1 MPISKTFSNM
11 GDVPDE
17 DIDTSE
23 IPELGASF
31 FANAILTR
39 PGESLIDK
47 VRSSR
52 RNLPSVAV
60 TYARNGASTKANAL
74 GMRPMQERAYQKRGE
89 QYLLIKSPPA
99 SGKSRALMFIALDKL
114 HNQGLKQAIIVV
126 PEKSIGASFND
137 EPLSQFGFWADWHVE
152 PKWNLCNAPGND
164 NGGKVKSL
172 GAFLESND
180 KVLVCTH
187 ATFRFAVDAYGVE
200 AFDDRLIAVDEF
212 HHVSAN
218 PENRLGTHLGQFID
232 RGRTHIVAMTGSY
245 FRGDAEAV
253 LAPSDE
259 AKFDT
264 VTYTYYEQ
272 LNGYEYLKELDIGYF
287 FYSGPYVDDILN
299 VLDPAEKTIIHIPNV
314 NSRESTKD
322 KMREVEHIIEAL
334 GTWDGVDVATGFQ
347 RVVRPDGRVLHI
359 ADLVDDD
366 ATKRDRVSAA
376 LKNPA
381 QKNNRDHV
389 DIIIALGMAKEGF
402 DWIWCEHALTVGY
415 RASLTEIVQIIGRAT
430 RDAPGKARARFTNLI
445 AEPDATEGIVA
456 EAVNDTLKAI
466 AASLLMEQVL
476 APRFEFKPK
485 NPDSGPALGFDYGE
499 GGYDPDKCNVGFNGQ
514 TGHFQIEIKGLTE
527 PKSKEATR
535 ICQEDLNEV
544 VAAFV
549 QDKTTIERGL
559 FDDELVPEELT
570 QVRMGKIIK
579 DKYPELDAEDH
590 EAVRQHAI
598 AALNLTQQAK
608 QLINQNEG
616 NTYPNTAL
624 IDGVRRFAMDVREL
638 DIDLIDRINPFGEA
652 YAILAKTMSEES
664 LKQVAAAILAKRTAL
679 TPEDAKDL
687 AIRASQFKKE
697 RGRLPALDS
706 QDAWERRMAEGASA
720 FMRFKKEGR
729 YE

>member
-1 MPISKTFSNM
+1 MS
-11 GDVPDE
+11 
-17 DIDTSE
+17 
-23 IPELGASF
+23 
-31 FANAILTR
+31 
-39 PGESLIDK
+39 DK
-47 VRSSR
+47 IKSV
-52 RNLPSVAV
+52 PSVSV
-60 TYARNGASTKANAL
+60 TYVGSGASTKANAL
-74 GMRPMQERAYQKRGE
+74 GMRPMQERAYEKRGE

-114 HNQGLKQAIIVV
+114 KNQVLKQAIIVV
-126 PEKSIGASFND
+126 PEKSIGASFID
-137 EPLSQFGFWADWHVE
+137 EPLSKSGFWADWHVE

-172 GAFLESND
+172 GAFLESDD

-187 ATFRFAVDAYGVE
+187 ATFRFAVDDYGVD

-218 PENRLGTHLGQFID
+218 PDNKLGLQLGQFIA
-232 RGRTHIVAMTGSY
+232 RGKTHIVAMTGSY

-259 AKFDT
+259 AKFDS

-272 LNGYEYLKELDIGYF
+272 LNGYEYLKQLDISYF
-287 FYSGPYVDDILN
+287 FYSGTYVDDILD
-299 VLDPAEKTIIHIPNV
+299 VLDPTEKTIIHIPNV

-322 KMREVEHIIEAL
+322 KLREVEHIIEAL
-334 GTWDGVDVATGFQ
+334 GEWQGIDAVTGFQ
-347 RVVRPDGRVLHI
+347 LVKRPDGRVLRI

-376 LKNPA
+376 LKDA
-381 QKNNRDHV
+381 TQKNNRDYV

-402 DWIWCEHALTVGY
+402 DWIWCDHALTVGY

-430 RDAPGKARARFTNLI
+430 RDAPGKTRTRFTNLI
-445 AEPDATEGIVA
+445 AEPDASEEAVT

-485 NPDSGPALGFDYGE
+485 NADSSPTPGFDYGE
-499 GGYDPDKCNVGFNGQ
+499 GGYDPERSNVGVNHQ
-514 TGHFQIEIKGLTE
+514 TGQVQIEIKGLAE

-544 VAAFV
+544 IATFI
-549 QDKTTIERGL
+549 QDKTAIERGL
-559 FDDELVPEELT
+559 FDEELVPEELT
-570 QVRMGKIIK
+570 QVRMGKIVK
-579 DKYPELDAEDH
+579 DKYPDLDAEDQ

-598 AALNLTQQAK
+598 AALTLTQQAK
-608 QLINQNEG
+608 QIATGGESDEA
-616 NTYPNTAL
+616 TPNTAL

-638 DIDLIDRINPFGEA
+638 DIDLIERINPFGEA
-652 YAILAKTMSEES
+652 YSILSKAMTEDS
-664 LKQVAAAILAKRTAL
+664 LKQVAAVISAKRASL
-679 TPEDAKDL
+679 TPDEAKEL
-687 AIRASQFKKE
+687 AVRAVQFKKE
-697 RGRLPALDS
+697 RGRVPALDS
-706 QDAWERRMAEGASA
+706 QDAWERRMAEGAAA
-720 FMRFKKEGR
+720 FMRYKKEGR